1 MNQGILSPSN
11 PTQIKRRAIREGKQT
26 QFVHLMLAPLILA
39 SGLATVSSRK

>member
-1 MNQGILSPSN
+1 MNQGILSPAN

-26 QFVHLMLAPLILA
+26 QFVHLILA